1 MEHEGDEWIAN
12 IQKQAARL
20 ARLAGDLVALSR
32 LDEETPFP
40 EKCRFSLSD
49 AAWEAAEPFAVLAR
63 AGGKQYSQNI
73 EENVEFYGDRDSVQK
88 IISILL
94 DNGVKYSDEGGEI
107 GLDLYRRRGKVWI
120 EVFNTC
126 SLPDGADLN
135 RLFDRFY
142 RMDESRSARTG
153 GTGIGLSMAQA
164 IAEAYGGTIEVKRAK
179 GQGIC
184 FKVGL

>member
-1 MEHEGDEWIAN
+1 MRDYNYYKKMFASIVVDE
-12 IQKQAARL
+12 
-20 ARLAGDLVALSR
+20 D
-32 LDEETPFP
+32 
-40 EKCRFSLSD
+40 
-49 AAWEAAEPFAVLAR
+49 
-63 AGGKQYSQNI
+63 
-73 EENVEFYGDRDSVQK
+73 
-88 IISILL
+88 
-94 DNGVKYSDEGGEI
+94 
-107 GLDLYRRRGKVWI
+107 YRRRGKVWI

>member
-1 MEHEGDEWIAN
+1 MLFRSD
-12 IQKQAARL
+12 
-20 ARLAGDLVALSR
+20 AGGRIR
-32 LDEETPFP
+32 LD
-40 EKCRFSLSD
+40 
-49 AAWEAAEPFAVLAR
+49 V
-63 AGGKQYSQNI
+63 
-73 EENVEFYGDRDSVQK
+73 
-88 IISILL
+88 
-94 DNGVKYSDEGGEI
+94 
-107 GLDLYRRRGKVWI
+107 YRRRGKVWI

-164 IAEAYGGTIEVKRAK
+164 IAEAYGGRIEVRRV
-179 GQGIC
+179 GEEGIC